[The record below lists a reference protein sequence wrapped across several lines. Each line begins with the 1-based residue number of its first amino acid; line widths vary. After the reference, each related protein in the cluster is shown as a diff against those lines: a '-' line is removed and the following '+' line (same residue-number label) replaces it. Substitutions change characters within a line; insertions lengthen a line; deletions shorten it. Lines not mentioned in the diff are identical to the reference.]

1 MKRISPFWIVLIL
14 VPIFTGRTRAWA
26 EEAEIPAGIQYLE
39 SALESVKQAQELYN
53 RELYEIRSK
62 SSKWLNR
69 DEVPAELDKANERL
83 SQLKADRNA
92 AAPASRKQ
100 FDGLIADATE
110 RLQYIKRMQQ
120 VYNRIDQTA
129 KAILNETS
137 ALAGQYSAEAGERK
151 RRGFAMAPTDLRRP
165 TLFDSA
171 DKMYQRATDLYK
183 QALDMHVR
191 EMESR
196 ETFEA
201 ELAVEGAMSPD
212 AFLVM
217 AQGRMSAASMR
228 KAAAGL
234 LNSIA
239 ACQRGRIEIL
249 KAQGAAEQM
258 ISPLEKDVVTGQ
270 AEIDAHKRQ
279 VRENYRLAEKLF
291 YSAGKAFEA
300 EARSDTDN
308 MNAAALRLRARD
320 AYRNAFSAHEQFLK

>member
-1 MKRISPFWIVLIL
+1 MKRLFLLAIL
-14 VPIFTGRTRAWA
+14 LTLTAVSARRSRAWA
-26 EEAEIPAGIQYLE
+26 EESDIPAGIQYLE

-69 DEVPAELDKANERL
+69 EEVPAELEKSNAQL

-92 AAPASRKQ
+92 AAPANRKQ
-100 FDGLIADATE
+100 FDSLIADASE

-151 RRGFAMAPTDLRRP
+151 RRGFAMSPTDLRRP
-165 TLFDSA
+165 ALFDSA

-201 ELAVEGAMSPD
+201 EMAVEGALSPD
-212 AFLVM
+212 TFLVM

-239 ACQRGRIEIL
+239 VCQRGRIEIL
-249 KAQGAAEQM
+249 KAQDAAEQM

-279 VRENYRLAEKLF
+279 IKENYRLAEKLF

-320 AYRNAFSAHEQFLK
+320 AYRSAFSAHEQYLK